1 MNPLAL
7 YFASGE
13 SLYLGATLLVL
24 VAAVSPFLRRTRLL
38 RLRNVGAW
46 LALAMIV
53 MACPPFEW
61 IVDLI
66 LLAAFALWFITTN
79 RAGAARTWI
88 RLRRSSTIVL
98 VLLLLVLTTADTARC
113 R

>member
-1 MNPLAL
+1 
-7 YFASGE
+7 
-13 SLYLGATLLVL
+13 
-24 VAAVSPFLRRTRLL
+24 
-38 RLRNVGAW
+38 VGAW

-98 VLLLLVLTTADTARC
+98 VLLLLVLTTADAAGDCGEVQRSSD
-113 R
+113 RHRRFDLIGH